1 MRGHAHTRVRR
12 ARLPRDQV
20 GRATKSSDEYA
31 SLSERGPQD
40 MLIRASTRT
49 AACEFAV
56 NHDGWHAANTV
67 LLRLG
72 SNFGLLH
79 VVDDYLVR
87 RTGYPLDEL
96 NCLLASGTAGAE
108 DFNFLFRCH
117 VLFSLNTPEF
127 LGR

>member
-1 MRGHAHTRVRR
+1 
-12 ARLPRDQV
+12 
-20 GRATKSSDEYA
+20 
-31 SLSERGPQD
+31 

-56 NHDGWHAANTV
+56 NHDGWHAADTL

-72 SNFGLLH
+72 SNFGFLH

-108 DFNFLFRCH
+108 DFDFLSCRH
-117 VLFSLNTPEF
+117 VFFSLKT
-127 LGR
+127 L